1 VRLTAARD
9 PEVVGGIQRPTPDVT
24 ARAGK
29 HSLRRAGAMSA
40 SSTTDT
46 GDQPDRRQ
54 SRFLRRVT
62 LATACGEGLDGYD
75 LGIISV
81 VLLSISRDL
90 DISPAWAGLIGASSL
105 IGIFLGGPLFG
116 RVTDRFGRRRPF
128 LVNIVCFVIL
138 GVAQAFA
145 QNVEELFV
153 LRLLLGM
160 AIGAEYA
167 IGSPLLAEFA
177 PAERRGRLS
186 AWLIATW
193 YVGFLVSVL
202 VGYLMLDVLGIG
214 WRWIMASSAVPAV
227 ATLILRSGLPES
239 PRWLMSRGR
248 PREARTVSLDH
259 LGDQAHFDRE
269 IAHEPA
275 ARGGVRDLLSA
286 AYRPRTLLVCAFWA
300 FNVAPY
306 FAIVTFAPAV
316 FGSLGL
322 DQQAA
327 TIATN
332 AMAVVGAVAGVV
344 LMDRIGRRTM
354 LIGPF
359 WICAA
364 ALVVVGLWP
373 AAPVALIMACF
384 VTFGFF
390 NAFGGT
396 LTGPYPSELFPTELR
411 TTAVGIAAAASRIG
425 AALGTFLLPIGLNT
439 VGIGPSMLVAAA
451 FCVAGA
457 VVSQL
462 WAPETAGRPLVE
474 TSGGARQPSAA
485 NEATV

>member
-1 VRLTAARD
+1 MQRRAREGHL
-9 PEVVGGIQRPTPDVT
+9 P
-24 ARAGK
+24 
-29 HSLRRAGAMSA
+29 LRGAGAMSA
-40 SSTTDT
+40 SSTTETD
-46 GDQPDRRQ
+46 DQRDRRQ
-54 SRFLRRVT
+54 HRFIRRVT

-90 DISPAWAGLIGASSL
+90 DISPVWAGLIGASSL
-105 IGIFLGGPLFG
+105 IGIFVGAPLFG

-128 LVNIVCFVIL
+128 LVNIVCFVAL
-138 GVAQAFA
+138 GVSQAFA
-145 QNVEELFV
+145 QNVEQLFV
-153 LRLLLGM
+153 IRLLLGM

-167 IGSPLLAEFA
+167 IGSPLLAELA

-186 AWLIATW
+186 AWLIASW
-193 YVGFLVSVL
+193 YIGFLVSVL
-202 VGYLMLDVLGIG
+202 AGYLMLDALGIG
-214 WRWIMASSAVPAV
+214 WRWIMASCAVPAV
-227 ATLILRSGLPES
+227 ATLILRAGMPES

-248 PREARTVSLDH
+248 RGEARAVTLDH

-269 IAHEPA
+269 IAHEPRA
-275 ARGGVRDLLSA
+275 GGSVRDLLSR
-286 AYRPRTLLVCAFWA
+286 AYRPRTLVVCAFWA
-300 FNVAPY
+300 CNVAPY
-306 FAIVTFAPAV
+306 FAIVTFAPRV

-332 AMAVVGAVAGVV
+332 AMAVVGAVSGVV
-344 LMDRIGRRTM
+344 LMDRIGRRAM

-359 WICAA
+359 WLCAA
-364 ALVVVGLWP
+364 ALAVVGVWP

-384 VTFGFF
+384 VAFGFF
-390 NAFGGT
+390 NAFAGT

-425 AALGTFLLPIGLNT
+425 AALGTFLLPIGLDT

-457 VVSQL
+457 VISQL

-474 TSGGARQPSAA
+474 TSGSGRSQRPDAA
-485 NEATV
+485 EEAAV